1 MINFL
6 NRISKIE
13 KFKIQICLKISILRT
28 KIPYLLL
35 PILNTPNI
43 HDPKISKIQNLDR
56 KFSKWNSNSTI
67 QILLLH
73 IHIHSKFEQIRAIL
87 KALIYTNDIYA
98 YICGKSLSYEV
109 KKNIQQRLSPDPRK
123 RHSFVLPLIHK
134 HLPPCTY
141 TPRRSPFLSRDICF
155 ELVRE
160 GKERENALSDRLPV
174 EKSSQVSAERFC
186 KTSPRT
192 TPPRRDHETRNR
204 GSNINFPNFAY
215 DPSSLEYSCCS
226 IVSNASVIFN
236 FSVFFLPSSL
246 PSSVFL
252 NVSGKANFSSELR
265 CSFERFNTVSFTMRQ
280 IMSRIGDCTAVS
292 SSSITFLF
300 VTYFIVYALSRVPD
314 SSLRILLMF
323 LFVHLCSERLTDNF
337 TIPSPSCIYFL
348 TLLTKYDSLLT
359 NAI

>member
-43 HDPKISKIQNLDR
+43 HDPKISKIRNLDR

-73 IHIHSKFEQIRAIL
+73 IHIHSKFDQIRAIL

-134 HLPPCTY
+134 HLPPRTY

-236 FSVFFLPSSL
+236 FSVLFLPL

>member
-1 MINFL
+1 M
-6 NRISKIE
+6 
-13 KFKIQICLKISILRT
+13 
-28 KIPYLLL
+28 
-35 PILNTPNI
+35 
-43 HDPKISKIQNLDR
+43 
-56 KFSKWNSNSTI
+56 
-67 QILLLH
+67 
-73 IHIHSKFEQIRAIL
+73 
-87 KALIYTNDIYA
+87 KALIYTNDIYP

-134 HLPPCTY
+134 HLPPRTY

-280 IMSRIGDCTAVS
+280 IMSRMGIVRQYPRRVLRFYLLLISFCML
-292 SSSITFLF
+292 FLVF
-300 VTYFIVYALSRVPD
+300 
-314 SSLRILLMF
+314 RIR
-323 LFVHLCSERLTDNF
+323 LFGF
-337 TIPSPSCIYFL
+337 Y
-348 TLLTKYDSLLT
+348 
-359 NAI
+359 

>member
-43 HDPKISKIQNLDR
+43 HDPKISKIRNLDR

-73 IHIHSKFEQIRAIL
+73 IHIHSKFDQIRAIL

-134 HLPPCTY
+134 HLPPRTY

-236 FSVFFLPSSL
+236 FSVLFLPSSL

>member
-134 HLPPCTY
+134 HLPPRTY

-236 FSVFFLPSSL
+236 FSVLFLPSSL

>member
-73 IHIHSKFEQIRAIL
+73 IHIHSKFDQIRAIL

-134 HLPPCTY
+134 HLPPRTY

-236 FSVFFLPSSL
+236 FSVLFLPL